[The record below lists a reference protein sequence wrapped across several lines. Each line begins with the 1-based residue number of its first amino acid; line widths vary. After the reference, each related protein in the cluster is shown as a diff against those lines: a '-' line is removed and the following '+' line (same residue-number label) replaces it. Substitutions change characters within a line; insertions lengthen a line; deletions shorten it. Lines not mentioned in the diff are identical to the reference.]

1 MRSQI
6 IDRGHPA
13 AAARSAPAAGPGP
26 LRPARP
32 LARAHTAGSFAL
44 TTLLALAAAAQL
56 PSKPVTL
63 VPDFAPGAV
72 LTYSIAIH
80 SEIGTRVQ
88 MDTSAEIAMHILA
101 GATPGNFDAELRFTK
116 YSTTVKADNA
126 TDRQSVAAQAAAT
139 DHTAQSMPAVRFR
152 VDGQQFT
159 TVSRP
164 QGANYDQSVQ
174 MLAELARMDTL
185 PTGPTTVGAR
195 WTRVRTQQIPTL
207 NFSLPL
213 TLECQL
219 TAVGMLDG
227 HLSATVVVHSHG
239 SSQLP
244 PGSLPGTQ
252 QMAAQGLIPE
262 ATVGFD
268 TTATSRY
275 RLPQTVLELA
285 TSTTHNSMNVRF
297 IGPSPQAQTN
307 NTDIDSTATV
317 KLVGITP
324 GR

>member
-1 MRSQI
+1 V
-6 IDRGHPA
+6 
-13 AAARSAPAAGPGP
+13 
-26 LRPARP
+26 
-32 LARAHTAGSFAL
+32 GSIAL
-44 TTLLALAAAAQL
+44 TALLALAAAAQM
-56 PSKPVTL
+56 PSKAVTL
-63 VPDFAPGAV
+63 VPDFAPGSV
-72 LTYSIAIH
+72 LTYSVAIH
-80 SEIGTRVQ
+80 SNVGTHIQ
-88 MDTSAEIAMHILA
+88 MDIKAEIAMHILA
-101 GATPGNFDAELRFTK
+101 AATPGNFDAELRFTQ
-116 YSTTVKADNA
+116 YTSTVKADNP
-126 TDRQSVAAQAAAT
+126 TDQQSVAAQAAAT
-139 DHTAQSMPAVRFR
+139 DHAAQSMPAVHFR
-152 VDGQQFT
+152 INGSQFT

-164 QGANYDQSVQ
+164 QGADYDQPVQ

-219 TAVGMLDG
+219 TAVGTLDG
-227 HLSATVVVHSHG
+227 QPSATVVVHSHG

-275 RLPQTVLELA
+275 RLPQAILDLA
-285 TSTTHNSMNVRF
+285 TSTTHNTMDIRF
-297 IGPSPQAQTN
+297 IGPSPQAQTS
-307 NTDIDSTATV
+307 NTYIDSTATV
-317 KLVGITP
+317 KLVGITHP
-324 GR
+324 